1 MARRRRTE
9 GAALRRGVTG
19 YSLRHGRL
27 LELAALW
34 LLALCC
40 SLSAASAWAGAAK
53 VVRYRGYRLVVPAS
67 WPVYH
72 LSSHP
77 TLCVRFDRHAVYLGQ
92 PGSAQRCPANA
103 VGRTEA
109 ILVQPLA
116 ARGARAQATA
126 APALAPVTSSEAQP
140 RQGSSAE
147 MVAKGAGVMVS
158 ATWNSHPG
166 TVARALGRPSAA
178 LAATS
183 RASAARA
190 ASRQPVRPRAAAAA
204 ASSVYTGLGFDPC
217 ATPSTAQM
225 SAWSESPYR
234 AVGVYI
240 GGTNMACAQP
250 NLTTAWVDAE
260 SAAGWRLIATYVGLQ
275 APHNECGCAAIS
287 PSRASAE
294 GAAAASDAVNRASA
308 VGIGPGNP
316 IYFDMENY
324 APGGSNSSAVLNF
337 LAAWTAGLHAA
348 GYKSGVYSNADSG
361 IGDLVAAKGSGFIE
375 PDDIWMAEW
384 NGQRNVASPYV
395 PGGDWNAHRLHQ
407 YEGGHNQ
414 TFGGVTINIDSDYLN
429 GETASAGIA
438 SATAAIPNGTF
449 VRVEGSPVTYEVAG
463 GAPLY
468 VSPQYWATLGAPRVT
483 VISQQRFNVLNEAP
497 TNGTLLEDASGTVY
511 RVAGGAPLYVSN
523 PSLFAGV
530 KPVTIDEWDIANANS
545 PASHLRSTP
554 ANGTFVTTTAG
565 QVYRIAGGAPFAVTR
580 WSLFGGV
587 WPSVTIDQWDVSE
600 ASNPAAHLSP
610 QPAYGTLVEGLPS
623 HSYWVFADG
632 LRRLASPSPAAVQVD
647 DSGLAAY
654 PAVPCVVPPLQQLTL
669 AAAKRA
675 LQSAD
680 CSLGKMQGL
689 RRTAS
694 RAQHVIAQEPQPQT
708 TAEANYP
715 VAVSVG

>member
-1 MARRRRTE
+1 ME
-9 GAALRRGVTG
+9 GAAALRRGVAG
-19 YSLRHGRL
+19 YSPRHGRL
-27 LELAALW
+27 LGLAALG

-40 SLSAASAWAGAAK
+40 CLLSAAAAWAGPDK

-67 WPVYH
+67 WPVYQ

-77 TLCVRFDRHAVYLGQ
+77 NLCVRFDRHAVYLGQ
-92 PGSAQRCPANA
+92 PGSSQRCPANA

-116 ARGARAQATA
+116 AHGARAQDTV
-126 APALAPVTSSEAQP
+126 APALSPVTNSEAQP
-140 RQGSSAE
+140 GQGSSAE
-147 MVAKGAGVMVS
+147 MVVKRAGLMVT

-166 TVARALGRPSAA
+166 TVARALGRPLAA
-178 LAATS
+178 LAATN
-183 RASAARA
+183 RASVAHAASRPPAAARA
-190 ASRQPVRPRAAAAA
+190 ASAA
-204 ASSVYTGLGFDPC
+204 ASGFYTGLGFDPC
-217 ATPSTAQM
+217 ATPSAAQM

-234 AVGVYI
+234 AVGVYV

-250 NLTTAWVDAE
+250 NLTTAWVNAE
-260 SAAGWRLIATYVGLQ
+260 SAAGWRLIPTYVGLQ
-275 APHNECGCAAIS
+275 APQNECGCAAINAR
-287 PSRASAE
+287 RASAE
-294 GAAAASDAVNRASA
+294 GAAAARDAVNRASA

-324 APGGSNSSAVLNF
+324 ARGGSNTSAVLTF
-337 LAAWTAGLHAA
+337 LEAWTAGLHAA

-361 IGDLVAAKGSGFIE
+361 ISDLVAAKGSGSIV

-384 NGQRNVASPYV
+384 NGERNVASPYV

-414 TFGGVTINIDSDYLN
+414 TFGGVTINIDSDFLD
-429 GETASAGIA
+429 GETASAGVA

-449 VRVEGSPVTYEVAG
+449 VREEGSPVTYEIAG

-468 VSPQYWATLGAPRVT
+468 VSPQYWATLGPRSVMP
-483 VISQQRFNVLNEAP
+483 ISQRRFNLLNEAP
-497 TNGTLLEDASGTVY
+497 VNGTLLQDPSGEVY

-523 PSLFAGV
+523 PNLFAGAH
-530 KPVTIDEWDIANANS
+530 PVAIDEWDIANANS
-545 PASHLRSTP
+545 PAAHLRAAP

-632 LRRLASPSPAAVQVD
+632 LRRLASASPGAVQVD
-647 DSGLAAY
+647 DSGLAVY
-654 PAVPCVVPPLQQLTL
+654 PAVPCVVPDLQQLTL
-669 AAAKRA
+669 RQARSA
-675 LQSAD
+675 LMSAD
-680 CSLGKMQGL
+680 CRLGAVNGP
-689 RRTAS
+689 RPTRSS
-694 RAQHVIAQEPQPQT
+694 RAQHVITQEPQPQT
-708 TAEANYP
+708 TEEANYA